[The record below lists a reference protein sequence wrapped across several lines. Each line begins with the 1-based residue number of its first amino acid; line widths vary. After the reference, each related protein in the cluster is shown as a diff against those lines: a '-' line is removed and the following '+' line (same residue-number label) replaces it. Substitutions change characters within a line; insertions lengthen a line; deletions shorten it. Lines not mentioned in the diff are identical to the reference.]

1 MELSQ
6 VYGGD
11 SLKAADLQGR
21 EVPVVIANVQMKQ
34 FDDGNKLVISFQGKK
49 KTLVCNKTNA
59 NRIAHMYGTN
69 TDGWI
74 GREDHLFADLV
85 DFQGKPSRPSE
96 SGPRPIAAQFRRRLH
111 SEQHVVTQ
119 RDGYRLMESKPMTLS
134 RRQPEF
140 GRQAASSMTT
150 QFHFEN

>member
-74 GREDHLFADLV
+74 GREVILFADLV
-85 DFQGKPSRPSE
+85 DFQGKAVEAIRIRP
-96 SGPRPIAAQFRRRLH
+96 PANRAPVPQAAPQR
-111 SEQHVVTQ
+111 EHVITQ
-119 RDGYRLMESKPMTLS
+119 RDGYRLMESKPMDPIEEATGVRTPS
-134 RRQPEF
+134 RLVDDDPIPF
-140 GRQAASSMTT
+140 
-150 QFHFEN
+150 